1 MNTESQMLQDITL
14 GFRIFRRHFVLSA
27 AAVLSLALG
36 IGANTAIFSVLQNVV
51 LHALPYDDPDRLV
64 IAWET
69 RFDNPKRWVAPANF
83 VDWRR
88 EAKSFASLAAF
99 DDFSPTLS
107 GFGEAER
114 LHALSASGTLFTT
127 IGVNARLGR
136 TLIPSD
142 DEPGAPGAAVLS
154 SGLWTRLFG
163 ESPTALGRAITL
175 DGRPYT
181 VVGVM
186 PPDFT
191 SPLIADIDIWL
202 SGDRGVPR
210 TFPFGGDVTSVR
222 DSHIIFVVGRL
233 GAGVSRDAAQ
243 QELSAL
249 MVELSRRYPDTNA
262 GLGVNVV
269 PLHEAVVGNVRPLLM
284 LLQLAVGMMLLIAC
298 ANVAHLLLG
307 QAARRQ
313 GEIAMRVALGAG
325 RQRIVRQLMAETL
338 VIAIPGGILGLVLAT
353 WGLDALV
360 AVAPA
365 ALPRVQEI
373 GVNPM
378 VLAFTTGVT
387 LVTAMLFGLG
397 PAFQSTRTAAAAQ
410 SSLRIAGGRG
420 VRRWH
425 HAIVVTELALAEI
438 LLVGAG
444 LLLASFMASQRVDLG
459 FQLEGRVAADLN
471 LAPER
476 YLRPVK
482 PGEFRIDTTRKNQFV
497 NDVLER
503 VRATPGVRAVA
514 AAFTSPLSGEPNRGI
529 SFPGRPPKGPGQEDT
544 ADFQLV
550 TPDFFRAV
558 GATLVRGRAFTD
570 ADRADGVPVAIVNQ
584 AFVNNYF
591 PGQDPV
597 GQRFQF
603 GNKRVHEIVGIVAD
617 MRYRYVESPAAP
629 AFYLPITQNDEPWPF
644 MSFTAWTDGDA
655 AALAPVLRQAI
666 RAADSNQAITRVRTY
681 DEILSRA
688 LAPRRFNTTL
698 VALFALAA
706 LVLAAVGTY
715 GVMAYAVSTR
725 TRELGVRAALGASP
739 RELLQLV
746 LKQGAMLT
754 VIAVAIG
761 ATASLLAT
769 RLIATMLYEVAPRD
783 PVTFATVA
791 GVLTTVALIA
801 TWIPARRV
809 VRVNP
814 IRALREP

>member
-1 MNTESQMLQDITL
+1 MLQDITL
-14 GFRIFRRHFVLSA
+14 GFRIFRRHFVISI

-51 LHALPYDDPDRLV
+51 LNALPYDDPDRLV
-64 IAWET
+64 IVWET

-114 LHALSASGTLFTT
+114 LHALSASGILFTT
-127 IGVNARLGR
+127 MGVNARLGR

-163 ESPTALGRAITL
+163 GSPTALGRAITL

-233 GAGVSRDAAQ
+233 GAGVSRDTAQ

-249 MVELSRRYPDTNA
+249 MVELARRHPDTNA

-269 PLHEAVVGNVRPLLM
+269 PLHEAVVGNVRPLLL

-338 VIAIPGGILGLVLAT
+338 VIAVPGGILGLMLAI
-353 WGLDALV
+353 WGLQALV

-365 ALPRVQEI
+365 ALPRVQDI
-373 GVNPM
+373 GVNPI

-387 LVTAMLFGLG
+387 LVTAILFGLG

-410 SSLRIAGGRG
+410 SSLRIAGAHG

-425 HAIVVTELALAEI
+425 HAIVVAELALAEM

-459 FQLEGRVAADLN
+459 FQIEGRVAADLN
-471 LAPER
+471 LSPER
-476 YLRPVK
+476 YLQPVK
-482 PGEFRIDTTRKNQFV
+482 PGEFRIDTTPKNQFV
-497 NDVLER
+497 NDVIER
-503 VRATPGVRAVA
+503 VRATPGVRGVA
-514 AAFTSPLSGEPNRGI
+514 AGFTSPLSGEPNRGI

-570 ADRADGVPVAIVNQ
+570 ADRADSVPVAIVNQ

-591 PGQDPV
+591 PGQDPI

-603 GNKRVHEIVGIVAD
+603 GGGRVHEIVGIAAD
-617 MRYRYVESPAAP
+617 MRYRYVESPADP
-629 AFYLPITQNDEPWPF
+629 AFYLPITQNDERWPF
-644 MSFTAWTDGDA
+644 VSFTAWTDGDA

-666 RAADSNQAITRVRTY
+666 RAADPNQAITRVRTY

-706 LVLAAVGTY
+706 LVLAAIGTY

-739 RELLQLV
+739 RELLRLV
-746 LKQGAMLT
+746 LGQGAMLT
-754 VIAVAIG
+754 AIAVAIG
-761 ATASLLAT
+761 ASASLLAT
-769 RLIATMLYEVAPRD
+769 TVMATMLYEVAPRD
-783 PVTFATVA
+783 PATFAAVA
-791 GVLTTVALIA
+791 GVLTTVALVA

-814 IRALREP
+814 VRALREP